1 MRDSELQML
10 NSVMSSPRVA
20 NRDRDYLGS
29 AASPQR
35 SPYNQNGKRSG
46 TTGIKSRRL
55 FGNLIKSD
63 GIHNQMQSA
72 KSHHSSIHSEARSEY
87 GMEDVD
93 DFERMSHMNKGEEN
107 VNVDGADQEE
117 FLMLQRS
124 IISRA
129 RERKSKRPAGADAGE
144 IEPA

>member
-1 MRDSELQML
+1 
-10 NSVMSSPRVA
+10 
-20 NRDRDYLGS
+20 
-29 AASPQR
+29 
-35 SPYNQNGKRSG
+35 
-46 TTGIKSRRL
+46 
-55 FGNLIKSD
+55 
-63 GIHNQMQSA
+63 
-72 KSHHSSIHSEARSEY
+72 
-87 GMEDVD
+87 MEDVD

-107 VNVDGADQEE
+107 VDVDGADQEE